1 VSRTDLQLL
10 RAAIG
15 DDSLPLPER
24 MGDGEGRFHLYQVKL
39 PLPRYRGLPPVWS
52 FAVAG
57 SSDRSLP
64 AQERE
69 AFLTEAREL
78 IRKHLHPSTPLVLV
92 CEDPA
97 IRLNDKLRFDG
108 KNVFFVDEHM
118 LPSGREISKNHPR
131 SAAFIAA
138 VRGKLD
144 AQDLSTV
151 LFDPYQPEKPAT
163 GWRFFGRRRELDRL
177 VGSDENFFVVGSRK
191 IGKTSLLNAVRDQLL
206 ERGEAVY
213 WPKIQHL
220 SSAQQVVDAIL
231 QELSVRDIA
240 TAQRRKK
247 VLNEDMLASVLRTM
261 SARKGRITLILD
273 EVGNVVFKNSQEDW
287 RLFGILREFS
297 HSGRLRVIMS
307 GFQEFFIKQRD
318 DFTGPF
324 VNFAGVMRLGGF
336 QDPEIDELLVEP
348 LKLWGRVEDDSA
360 LRRMVIARVGRH
372 PYFLQ
377 FLGQAVFRTMFE
389 RRHPEA
395 QSIVEDLLRGSL
407 EIFQP
412 PTEALFLR
420 IRSAALRYLF
430 LKRCHEAAAER
441 APVDQAD
448 LTDEWMERSLADLD
462 YPSTVAGRSW
472 ILDELQMRGLTVR
485 VNATGSR
492 QRVALPVIYSV
503 MNESE
508 TIERYLAAL
517 ARDIVH
523 ERRQL
528 LYGPS
533 EEAAGGA

>member
-1 VSRTDLQLL
+1 MRTDLQIL

-15 DDSLPLPER
+15 DESLPLPER
-24 MGDGEGRFHLYQVKL
+24 VADGDGRFHLYQARL
-39 PLPRYRGLPPVWS
+39 PLPRYRGLPPVWN
-52 FAVAG
+52 FAVA
-57 SSDRSLP
+57 SSFDRPLS
-64 AQERE
+64 ARERE
-69 AFLTEAREL
+69 ELLAEAREL

-97 IRLNDKLRFDG
+97 IRLSDKLRYDD

-151 LFDPYQPEKPAT
+151 LFDPYQPDKPAT
-163 GWRFFGRRRELDRL
+163 GWRFFGRRRELERL
-177 VGSDENFFVVGSRK
+177 VSSDENFFVVGSRK
-191 IGKTSLLNAVRDQLL
+191 IGKTSILNAAREQLQ

-231 QELSVRDIA
+231 QELSVRDVA

-247 VLNEDMLASVLRTM
+247 VLNEDMLASVLRTL

-273 EVGNVVFKNSQEDW
+273 EVGNVIFKNRQEDW
-287 RLFGILREFS
+287 RLFGMLREFS

-307 GFQEFFIKQRD
+307 GFQEFFLKQD
-318 DFTGPF
+318 DFASPF

-336 QDPEIDELLVEP
+336 QDPEIEELLVEP
-348 LKLWGRVEDDSA
+348 LKLWGRVEEDSA
-360 LRRMVIARVGRH
+360 LRRMVTTRVGRH

-389 RRHPEA
+389 RRYPDA
-395 QSIVEDLLRGSL
+395 QAIVEDLLRDSL

-412 PTEALFLR
+412 PIESLFLR

-441 APVDQAD
+441 APIDQAE
-448 LTDEWMERSLADLD
+448 LTDDWMERALSELHC
-462 YPSTVAGRSW
+462 PSTVHGRSW

-485 VNATGSR
+485 GNATGSR
-492 QRVALPVIYSV
+492 QRIALPIIYSV
-503 MNESE
+503 MNASE
-508 TIERYLAAL
+508 DIDRYLEAL

-533 EEAAGGA
+533 EEAAGNP